1 VNICGAVTPHYDK
14 LARSDGNGEGR
25 KENAS
30 GLGAS
35 GGMGKK
41 MDVKAK
47 KGADL
52 EVDEK
57 APRAIRLTMMATAT
71 KRKPRQNLNA

>member
-1 VNICGAVTPHYDK
+1 
-14 LARSDGNGEGR
+14 
-25 KENAS
+25 
-30 GLGAS
+30 
-35 GGMGKK
+35 MGKK